1 MIVHSSSPLVLVGGA
16 DLGPLDVNILQRYGA
31 NTVAVDAG
39 ADHLLGCGVVPRAV
53 IGDLDSL
60 SQAARDAFAD
70 RLHHVPEQE
79 TVDFEKAVLRVA
91 APVII
96 AVGFSGGRLDHML
109 AGLDVMGRHH
119 TRRIILLGMDDIAF
133 VVPDTGI
140 TLGHVAKGMRVSL
153 MPLGHADVRAT
164 GLMWPVDTAPMAP
177 LGFASPSNAAAGG
190 AVRVTASGPLL
201 MIMPRDM
208 LSAVCDVMLG

>member
-119 TRRIILLGMDDIAF
+119 VGVRQPVECSSRRGCACHGIGAGVDD
-133 VVPDTGI
+133 
-140 TLGHVAKGMRVSL
+140 
-153 MPLGHADVRAT
+153 HAARY
-164 GLMWPVDTAPMAP
+164 
-177 LGFASPSNAAAGG
+177 
-190 AVRVTASGPLL
+190 AVGC
-201 MIMPRDM
+201 M
-208 LSAVCDVMLG
+208 